1 MPRLSIV
8 TINYNNLEGL
18 KRTIDSVISQSYD
31 DFEFILIDGLSVDG
45 SLEYIQQI
53 NFSKLSHVISE
64 KDSGIYEAMNK
75 GLRLSC
81 GEYIQFL
88 NSGDLLLSTN
98 TLYEVSEVF
107 KKNPVIDFFYSDVIN
122 LKTQKVHY
130 YPTDLTFN
138 YFYQNTINH
147 QSTFFKRDLF
157 LMYGNYNENYKI
169 VSDWEFYL
177 KILFLQR
184 CTYLHIK
191 YPLIKFDYCQG
202 ISTSKY
208 FFNLI
213 QEERSQVLEKYFPYF
228 IQDYKRYNEIESSTT
243 FKLIKK
249 ILKFR
254 HIFKKMSVW

>member
-107 KKNPVIDFFYSDVIN
+107 KKKPCD
-122 LKTQKVHY
+122 
-130 YPTDLTFN
+130 
-138 YFYQNTINH
+138 
-147 QSTFFKRDLF
+147 
-157 LMYGNYNENYKI
+157 
-169 VSDWEFYL
+169 
-177 KILFLQR
+177 
-184 CTYLHIK
+184 
-191 YPLIKFDYCQG
+191 
-202 ISTSKY
+202 
-208 FFNLI
+208 
-213 QEERSQVLEKYFPYF
+213 
-228 IQDYKRYNEIESSTT
+228 
-243 FKLIKK
+243 
-249 ILKFR
+249 
-254 HIFKKMSVW
+254 